1 MKNIFLLIIMTTL
14 FGCSKKDNVV
24 TRQGIDV
31 EFTKDYTFTDGVS
44 ANRPFNVA
52 TMLVW
57 KAEGRS
63 FTYNGLTDKG
73 TAYDNVSKTNV
84 AADYTF
90 ANIKSQVIELPAGE
104 YFLAILTDD
113 AEAPKLAY
121 SYTSFSLKAGAFFPI
136 KKNVTTMQ
144 GNAYTAW

>member
-31 EFTKDYTFTDGVS
+31 EFTKDYTFTDGVT

-52 TMLVW
+52 SMLIW
-57 KAEGRS
+57 RAEGKQ
-63 FTYNGLTDKG
+63 FTYNGLTDKA
-73 TAYDNVSKTNV
+73 TAYDDVSKTNI
-84 AADYTF
+84 AADYTYS
-90 ANIKSQVIELPAGE
+90 NIKSQVIELPAGE

-113 AEAPKLAY
+113 AETPKMAY
-121 SYTSFSLKAGAFFPI
+121 TYTSFSLKAGVFIPI
-136 KKNVTTMQ
+136 KKNLTALPS
-144 GNAYTAW
+144 NAYTPW